1 MSSSNY
7 EFDFAVGS
15 TLDYGLDWKSKGW
28 LDIGELI
35 ATSTWVASS
44 TDITLS
50 LSQNIAGIT
59 SVFVTGG
66 VVGTVYKITNT
77 IVTDAANPRTDSR
90 TITLSCKVR

>member
-15 TLDYGLDWKSKGW
+15 TLDYGLDWSTKGW
-28 LDIGELI
+28 LASGESI
-35 ATSTWVASS
+35 ATSSWVASS
-44 TDITLS
+44 AEIVLS
-50 LSQNIAGIT
+50 LSQNASGIT
-59 SVFVTGG
+59 SIFVSGG

-77 IVTDAANPRTDSR
+77 IVTDATNPRTDSR